1 MQNSVLEE
9 LAFLAS
15 LNDIQSLKKF
25 DYVHNFNS
33 EVFLHDLYL
42 KIFTQNTQINQQ
54 HEYSFKP
61 LLDKSHDI
69 EEKNLLEYYIEI
81 IKEYQKKKIHIIPYY
96 DEKYPQKLKRIYNPP
111 FLLYL
116 KGNTD
121 SISKPAIGVVG
132 TRNISSRGIDAIQDI
147 VDICVKKGFV
157 IVSGLALGSDTY
169 AHKSTM
175 SCGGETVAVLPG
187 ALDNIVPTENKN
199 LAEKIVS
206 SGALVSEITSLA
218 KMHKGR
224 YIERNRITSALS
236 KGVIVIETGETGGSI
251 RQAETAF
258 KEGIPVYTIKPEME
272 NSRTMAGY
280 KKLLSMGAKSIEFP
294 DEIIPLITKSDK
306 SSSKMTTLAKF
317 L

>member
-1 MQNSVLEE
+1 MQNSTLEE
-9 LAFLAS
+9 IAFLAC

-25 DYVHNFNS
+25 DYVQNFNS
-33 EVFLHDLYL
+33 EAFLHELYFD
-42 KIFTQNTQINQQ
+42 IFNKNASKNRLYE
-54 HEYSFKP
+54 HSLKP
-61 LLDKSHDI
+61 LLEKSHNI
-69 EEKNLLEYYIEI
+69 EEKNLLEFYIEI
-81 IKEYQKKKIHIIPYY
+81 IKEYQKKGIHIIPYY
-96 DEKYPQKLKRIYNPP
+96 DEEYPQKLKKIYNPP

-132 TRNISSRGIDAIQDI
+132 TRNISSRGIDVIQDI

-169 AHKSTM
+169 AHKSTI
-175 SCGGETVAVLPG
+175 SSGGETVAVLPG
-187 ALDNIVPTENKN
+187 DIDNIVPTENKD

-206 SGALVSEITSLA
+206 SGALVSEITCLA

-236 KGVIVIETGETGGSI
+236 NGVIVIETGETGGSI

-258 KEGIPVYTIKPEME
+258 KEGIPVYTIKAETG

-280 KKLLSMGAKSIEFP
+280 KKLISMGAKSIEFP
-294 DEIIPLITKSDK
+294 DDIIPYITKGYK
-306 SSSKMTTLAKF
+306 LSSKVTTLANF